1 MNRLELTGISKSF
14 PGVKALDSID
24 VTFNGGTVG
33 GLVGEN
39 GAGKSTLL
47 KILSG
52 AYTPDEGTITINGQ
66 GHAFKSTSDALN
78 AGIAVIYQELNLV
91 PEMTVAENMLLGH
104 YPKKK
109 SGLIDF
115 NALYATAT
123 KHLEYIMENIDPH
136 VKVKTLPIA
145 QRQMI
150 EIAKALLR
158 YCELDTLAMVM
169 IYEGWR
175 EMIKK

>member
-91 PEMTVAENMLLGH
+91 PEMTVAEH
-104 YPKKK
+104 AA
-109 SGLIDF
+109 S
-115 NALYATAT
+115 
-123 KHLEYIMENIDPH
+123 H
-136 VKVKTLPIA
+136 
-145 QRQMI
+145 
-150 EIAKALLR
+150 
-158 YCELDTLAMVM
+158 
-169 IYEGWR
+169 
-175 EMIKK
+175 

>member
-1 MNRLELTGISKSF
+1 MNNTLELQGISKSF

-24 VTFNGGTVG
+24 FSLEGGTIG

-52 AYTPDEGTITINGQ
+52 AYIPEQ
-66 GHAFKSTSDALN
+66 GNIVIDGAQYSFKNTRDALA
-78 AGIAVIYQELNLV
+78 AGIAIIYQELNLV
-91 PEMTVAENMLLGH
+91 PEMTVAENMMLGR
-104 YPKKK
+104 YPVRKNR
-109 SGLIDF
+109 LIDF
-115 NALYATAT
+115 NEMYRTANEQ
-123 KHLEYIMENIDPH
+123 LQYIMEDIDPS

-150 EIAKALLR
+150 EISKALLLNAR
-158 YCELDTLAMVM
+158 IIAFDEPTSSL
-169 IYEGWR
+169 
-175 EMIKK
+175 